1 MSVNYQIQDGI
12 SYAREIQLMMHG
24 FGDVAEPLLS
34 SAQLIE
40 NILQQEMGCLWRRV
54 CADAQAEGSN
64 KPTIENFMFLLRKNP
79 VKAKRFLKY
88 LNIKVL
94 KEKFEIEKGDDI
106 SKLTGRQVASKR
118 LKRCTDYFQSIDPNF
133 DPNEEE
139 IDDVYLQRKIR
150 ADLMARNMN
159 DTKYLE
165 FTKARQASFG
175 HGRFFSTYN
184 AKFREWLNKID
195 CSAGVTN
202 ETCDVLAYFAY
213 ETVAEIVDLALLV
226 KQDALTKDFSE
237 PEFPKSLLTVG
248 RSSVSKQ
255 MEHRSAIT
263 PNEIREAL
271 RRFESAQTLP
281 GFLFVRQT
289 SCDRMNLL
297 CL

>member
-1 MSVNYQIQDGI
+1 MSHNYQVQDGI

-24 FGDVAEPLLS
+24 FGDVSEPLLP

-40 NILQQEMGCLWRRV
+40 NILLQEMSCLWRRV

-79 VKAKRFLKY
+79 VKAKRFLRY
-88 LNIKVL
+88 LEIKVF
-94 KEKFEIEKGDDI
+94 KEKFDIEKTGDVPNMN
-106 SKLTGRQVASKR
+106 KQQAASKR
-118 LKRCTDYFQSIDPNF
+118 LKRCVDFLQTIDPNF
-133 DPNEEE
+133 DPSAEE

-159 DTKYLE
+159 DAKYLE

-175 HGRFFSTYN
+175 HGKFFSSYN

-195 CSAGVTN
+195 CSSGVTN

-226 KQDALTKDFSE
+226 KQDAQTKDFSE
-237 PEFPKSLLTVG
+237 PEFPKSLLSVG
-248 RSSVSKQ
+248 RSSMSKQ
-255 MEHRSAIT
+255 MEHRSPIT
-263 PNEIREAL
+263 TTEIREAM

-281 GFLFVRQT
+281 GLFFVRQT
-289 SCDRMNLL
+289 CSDRMNLL